1 MENPA
6 RVWLRLLGR
15 AALAVAAYH
24 AGIVV
29 AFAYMLAS
37 RSALVQV
44 PLHFAFLLVPLQ
56 VVYRRSGPRDFLRVS
71 VLAVLL
77 LAALRVALAASALH
91 ELAAAGPQSEIERVV
106 LAPLPGV
113 VFPLIA
119 VELLTVVALLAGLA
133 WLDIYGPAL
142 LRWRTIYLAL
152 AATGCA
158 AVVALGAIAALGR
171 NHAFVGS
178 IKQLFGNVTDMF
190 ARWVAQAGGQAGV
203 QPPKMPGADEM
214 LRTFW
219 DYLFGSLVFGY
230 FLNLTGAW
238 YIGGRVGSRNRFDEG
253 ARLRRFALPDVIVW
267 PLIVSW
273 SVVLLGRFAALGWL
287 RAFALNA
294 GLILLA
300 LYAVQGLAVIETL
313 LARRRRG
320 PDARRLLFLGLLVA
334 LVVPALTVAALV
346 IVPLVGVSE
355 IWIKYRIERKEETD
369 EGEGDS

>member
-1 MENPA
+1 MENRP

-15 AALAVAAYH
+15 AALAVAVYH

-29 AFAYMLAS
+29 AFLYMLAS
-37 RSALVQV
+37 RSTLVQV

-71 VLAVLL
+71 ALAVLVL
-77 LAALRVALAASALH
+77 TVVRVALAASALR
-91 ELAAAGPQSEIERVV
+91 ELAAAGPQGGIERAV

-133 WLDIYGPAL
+133 WLNIYGPVM

-152 AATGCA
+152 AATACS
-158 AVVALGAIAALGR
+158 AVVALGVIAALAG
-171 NHAFVGS
+171 NHGFVES
-178 IKQLFGNVTDMF
+178 IKQLFANVMDMF
-190 ARWVAQAGGQAGV
+190 RQAAAQADATL
-203 QPPKMPGADEM
+203 PKMPGADEM

-219 DYLFGSLVFGY
+219 DYVFGSFVFGY
-230 FLNLTGAW
+230 FLNLAGSW
-238 YIGGRVGSRNRFDEG
+238 YVGGRIGSRNRFAEG
-253 ARLRRFALPDVIVW
+253 VRLEAFALPDVMVW

-273 SVVLLGRFAALGWL
+273 SVVLLGRFATLGYL

-320 PDARRLLFLGLLVA
+320 PDGRRLLLIGLLVA
-334 LVVPALTVAALV
+334 LVVPVLTVVALV
-346 IVPLVGVSE
+346 VVPLVGVSE
-355 IWIKYRIERKEETD
+355 IWIRYRIERKEETD

>member
-1 MENPA
+1 MENRA

-29 AFAYMLAS
+29 AFAYMVAS
-37 RSALVQV
+37 RSTLVQV

-71 VLAVLL
+71 ALAVLV
-77 LAALRVALAASALH
+77 LAALRVALAASALR

-113 VFPLIA
+113 VFPLVAI
-119 VELLTVVALLAGLA
+119 ELLTVIALLAGLV
-133 WLDIYGPAL
+133 WVNIYGPAV

-152 AATGCA
+152 AATACS
-158 AVVALGAIAALGR
+158 AVVALGAIAALAG
-171 NHAFVGS
+171 NHAFVES
-178 IKQLFGNVTDMF
+178 MKLLFANVMDLF
-190 ARWVAQAGGQAGV
+190 SKAAAQADATL
-203 QPPKMPGADEM
+203 PKLPGADEM

-219 DYLFGSLVFGY
+219 DYLFGSFVFGY
-230 FLNLTGAW
+230 FLNLAGSW
-238 YIGGRVGSRNRFDEG
+238 YVGGRIGSRNRFAEG
-253 ARLRRFALPDVIVW
+253 AKLQAFQLPDLMVW
-267 PLIVSW
+267 PLIASW
-273 SVVLLGRFAALGWL
+273 SVVLLGRFATLGWL

-313 LARRRRG
+313 LARSRRG
-320 PDARRLLFLGLLVA
+320 PEGGRRLLVMGLLVA
-334 LVVPALTVAALV
+334 LVVPVLTVVAMV
-346 IVPLVGVSE
+346 VVPLVGVSE
-355 IWIKYRIERKEETD
+355 IWIKYRIERKEGTD
-369 EGEGDS
+369 EGQGDS